1 MAGSIET
8 TSTAGAAAVG
18 IGITLLVRVP
28 SHDAH
33 WGEPVLDGGA

>member
-1 MAGSIET
+1 MADSIET
-8 TSTAGAAAVG
+8 ASTISAAAVG
-18 IGITLLVRVP
+18 IGITLLMRVP

>member
-8 TSTAGAAAVG
+8 TSTACAVG
-18 IGITLLVRVP
+18 IGITLVRVP